1 MSINTFTRKQTGQ
14 SLKAIRIT
22 TLATGLLFA
31 GISNYAVSAEQQPV
45 TVSNVPSATLP
56 ASPAEGTPS
65 PVPTVTAAPTST
77 QVSPAESTAT
87 QPGGAENT
95 VSLANFTPQSLYN
108 HADGVVK
115 SVILILLFASLL
127 SWTTWLGKTLDLLV
141 RSRRMKQNLLALNRQ
156 TSLRQNT
163 ELSSVSCQALKTI
176 ATRELDQVK
185 PAISLHAISTLQ
197 QRVQAR
203 MQRVEAAEARQAT
216 RGASILATTS
226 AVTPFIGLF
235 GTVWGI
241 MHSFMSIAQ
250 SHTTNLSVV
259 APGIAE
265 ALFATALGLVVAIP
279 AVILY
284 NILGRQITG
293 YRMLLADA
301 VTYTLCLL
309 SHDLDALPKE
319 TSSHLTSAA

>member
-1 MSINTFTRKQTGQ
+1 MSINTFTRKQAGQ
-14 SLKAIRIT
+14 SLKAVRIT
-22 TLATGLLFA
+22 TLVA
-31 GISNYAVSAEQQPV
+31 GILLSGISSYAVSADQQPV

-56 ASPAEGTPS
+56 TTGTDTTTPS
-65 PVPTVTAAPTST
+65 ATPT
-77 QVSPAESTAT
+77 
-87 QPGGAENT
+87 T
-95 VSLANFTPQSLYN
+95 VSSTTPATAQAAQPVAPQGDALNLTTFTPQSLYN

-115 SVILILLFASLL
+115 TVILILLFASLL
-127 SWTTWLGKTLDLLV
+127 SWTTWLGKTLDLWS
-141 RSRRMKQNLLALNRQ
+141 RSRRMKKNLQLLNSQN
-156 TSLRQNT
+156 SLRQNV
-163 ELSSVSCQALKTI
+163 EFSSTSCQALHNI
-176 ATRELDQVK
+176 ATAELRQVK
-185 PAISLHAISTLQ
+185 PAISLHSVSTLQ
-197 QRVQAR
+197 ERVHAR
-203 MQRVEAAEARQAT
+203 MQRVEASEARHAT

-319 TSSHLTSAA
+319 TSGHLTSAA